1 MRFRRLLIALAS
13 CACSSAPPAPSGNAP
28 PPCDALP
35 LVGKAAPSALAAD
48 ESGGIALVGT
58 SRGAQLRSGSAMLDA
73 SGGFALRA
81 DAAGR
86 VAWIHGLGAAQPRGV
101 AVEPDG
107 SVVVVGQAQRQCFA
121 ARLAAADGRQL
132 WTSRLTGTGESSCHG
147 IAVDPRTGD
156 LWAVG
161 EFSGSIG
168 PVRSAGLSDALVLKV
183 AALNGEMRL
192 ARTFGSKGSD
202 VANAV
207 AVTPTGDAIVGGSFG
222 GDVDASLAEIEFGR
236 GLVRGAGGG
245 DGFLVGLSPEG
256 GTRWVAVAGEHG
268 EDEVV
273 AVAARGTGVFAVANA
288 HRDRKGAECGGQVL
302 ALRKGEWV
310 RAMEDECASARA
322 ATIDDSGRFWTL
334 ENAGPTLR
342 ARAFGPRDGE
352 PLGSRAWAGDRASL
366 RAGGIARVPG
376 GFAAAGITDGE
387 AIICGKP
394 IGSTGEPAAF
404 VVWVRDLSP

>member
-1 MRFRRLLIALAS
+1 
-13 CACSSAPPAPSGNAP
+13 
-28 PPCDALP
+28 
-35 LVGKAAPSALAAD
+35 
-48 ESGGIALVGT
+48 
-58 SRGAQLRSGSAMLDA
+58 
-73 SGGFALRA
+73 
-81 DAAGR
+81 
-86 VAWIHGLGAAQPRGV
+86 
-101 AVEPDG
+101 
-107 SVVVVGQAQRQCFA
+107 
-121 ARLAAADGRQL
+121 
-132 WTSRLTGTGESSCHG
+132 
-147 IAVDPRTGD
+147 
-156 LWAVG
+156 
-161 EFSGSIG
+161 
-168 PVRSAGLSDALVLKV
+168 
-183 AALNGEMRL
+183 MRL